1 MQQIVKRQH
10 YMWNESVKY
19 KLQTSIKCTLCRTS
33 NAVNV
38 INFISLS
45 FMYSRRGCLVDGNS
59 GEPPGGAV
67 CIDPNKF
74 DCVITENIERL
85 LC

>member
-1 MQQIVKRQH
+1 MQQIIKRQH

-45 FMYSRRGCLVDGNS
+45 FMYSRGLRGCLVDGNTW
-59 GEPPGGAV
+59 EPPGGAV
-67 CIDPNKF
+67 WKYQNRFHYD
-74 DCVITENIERL
+74 ITENIEK
-85 LC
+85 